1 VDGQALADAMKIL
14 CIFPHIGFFRHAD
27 SIVRQLCLEGH
38 KVKLLFG
45 ELNKDKPGIT
55 DRGVQAFLN
64 DFPQSSSG
72 WLVERQGFWRKVTY
86 PVRQLTN
93 YRIYLNPQHPN
104 PAMRIRWKPHFR
116 SLEWKLISSRMGER
130 VLASRAA
137 DSFLKQVEQSIL
149 PDGTVSLE
157 LVNEQ
162 PDIVFDMTNL
172 VFNALDIEYQKAAC
186 ALKIPLVMA
195 IASWDN
201 LTTKGTFHAM
211 PDLVC
216 VWNQGIADEAVN
228 LHHIP
233 RDRVVITGA
242 PVLDYL
248 FACRPTLD
256 RQTFYEQ
263 AGIDPSREYVLYL
276 CSSVQIAGDETS
288 FVRDFAENL
297 RNFPATRDTIIM
309 VRPYPMNAPIW
320 KDFKAENVVVWPP
333 KGELTDIPTTRQN
346 YFHSMFYS
354 RAVVGV
360 NTTAMIEATVVDKP
374 CVTILTERYQA
385 TQTGRGHFHHLLKAD
400 FLEVAHGF
408 GESSDVIAH
417 ILAGEDVKAGNR
429 RKFVREFVRPCG
441 LDRSV
446 ASLFA
451 RLAGQAARHEDF
463 RKPSERT

>member
-1 VDGQALADAMKIL
+1 LDGEVLADAMKIVF
-14 CIFPHIGFFRHAD
+14 IFPHIGFFRHSD

-38 KVKLLFG
+38 TVKLLFG
-45 ELNKDKPGIT
+45 ELNKAKPAHT
-55 DRGVQAFLN
+55 DRDIQACLN
-64 DFPQSSSG
+64 DFPRCSSG
-72 WLVERQGFWRKVTY
+72 WLVEGQGFWHKVAY
-86 PVRQLTN
+86 IVRQLNN

-104 PAMRIRWKPHFR
+104 PDMRMRWKPHFKNFQWR
-116 SLEWKLISSRMGER
+116 IISSRVGESL
-130 VLASRAA
+130 LASRAA
-137 DSFLKQVEQSIL
+137 GSLLKQVEHSIS
-149 PDGTVSLE
+149 PDGGVSLE
-157 LVNEQ
+157 LLNEQ

-172 VFNALDIEYQKAAC
+172 VFNASDIEYQKAAC

-233 RDRVVITGA
+233 RDHIVTTGA
-242 PVLDYL
+242 PVFDYL
-248 FACRPTLD
+248 FASRPSLD
-256 RQTFYEQ
+256 RQAFFALT
-263 AGIDPSREYVLYL
+263 GLDSSNEYVLYL
-276 CSSVQIAGDETS
+276 CSSVQVAGDETG

-297 RNFPATRDTIIM
+297 RNLPAIRDTIIM
-309 VRPYPMNAPIW
+309 VRPHPMNATIW
-320 KDFKAENVVVWPP
+320 NDFTAENVVVWPP
-333 KGELTDIPTTRQN
+333 EGELADIPTTQQN

-354 RAVVGV
+354 QAVVGV
-360 NTTAMIEATVVDKP
+360 NTTAMIEAAVVDKP

-385 TQTGRGHFHHLLKAD
+385 TQTGRGHFQHLLKAD

-408 GESSDVIAH
+408 GEAASVIER
-417 ILAGEDVKAGNR
+417 ILAGEDVKAANR

-451 RLAGQAARHEDF
+451 MLAGQAARHEDF